1 MPSFTRNITAAIA
14 SVMIVA
20 TTLYQVVT
28 VPPVQAA
35 SAMVVPILA

>member
-1 MPSFTRNITAAIA
+1 MSNLSHNITAAIA
-14 SVMIVA
+14 SVLIVA

-35 SAMVVPILA
+35 SVMVMPVLA